1 MARRRRI
8 SRRRNTSHRSY
19 GIAKINNPLPVL
31 PILGAV
37 GVVATGYTLYKAY
50 DAYQQLTKPIVLV
63 SGAIGTIIGYK
74 YGKTFWERAA
84 YATAGTGIGLLI
96 DGYLNAEEAE

>member
-1 MARRRRI
+1 MARRRRS
-8 SRRRNTSHRSY
+8 SRRRNTQSF
-19 GIAKINNPLPVL
+19 GIATLSNPLPLL
-31 PILGAV
+31 PIIGLV
-37 GVVATGYTLYKAY
+37 GIVGGGYTLYKAY
-50 DAYQQLTKPIVLV
+50 DAYQRLTKPAVLV
-63 SGAIGTIIGYK
+63 GGAVGAILGYK